1 MKKIINRIL
10 KWIEKSLERMAS
22 KVHNIE
28 HELNTEP
35 GRRGGF
41 RWMWKHYDE
50 LLEKYG
56 SGTTI
61 VIHKKRVVGVIKYR
75 AEDNWDKFHEECEKY
90 WKIYGSGKVL
100 FQRLFKK
107 KEDGIIW
114 ISPVSWSI

>member
-1 MKKIINRIL
+1 MKKIITRIL

-56 SGTTI
+56 PGTTI
-61 VIHKKRVVGVIKYR
+61 VIYKKRVVGVIKYSP
-75 AEDNWDKFHEECEKY
+75 EENWDKFYEEHEKY
-90 WKIYGSGKVL
+90 WKIYGDNNVL
-100 FQRLFKK
+100 FQYLYKDK
-107 KEDGIIW
+107 NDYIIPAP
-114 ISPVSWSI
+114 PVLWL

>member
-61 VIHKKRVVGVIKYR
+61 VIHKKRVVGVIDNSR
-75 AEDNWDKFHEECEKY
+75 DFIEQAEEY

>member
-1 MKKIINRIL
+1 MKKIITRIL
-10 KWIEKSLERMAS
+10 KWIEKSLERMAV

-41 RWMWKHYDE
+41 RWMWKHYNE

-61 VIHKKRVVGVIKYR
+61 VIHKKKVVGVIKYR
-75 AEDNWDKFHEECEKY
+75 VDNNWDKFHEEAEKY
-90 WKIYGSGKVL
+90 WKIYGYNNVL
-100 FQRLFKK
+100 FQYLY
-107 KEDGIIW
+107 EDKNDYITPLP
-114 ISPVSWSI
+114 PVLWL